1 MLVGW
6 SMLGKVRITSR
17 LAIFTTSI
25 YAQHVHLTF
34 LWNNL
39 PFRTW
44 VFSGMPYF
52 CFRETIFSRLINDS
66 LSWNATG
73 NWPRYSQCPFGHSA
87 MYSLMW
93 SPESLSRI
101 LASVNGSS
109 LLVICR
115 SGHKQCSPLNS
126 CHMQYSS
133 HISGITCLPPFTG
146 LASSL
151 SLHDSQYKKKC
162 TRRTALIWSPKDQMT
177 KSFRN
182 S

>member
-6 SMLGKVRITSR
+6 SMLGKVRIASR
-17 LAIFTTSI
+17 LAIFATSI
-25 YAQHVHLTF
+25 YAQHVRLTF

-39 PFRTW
+39 PFGAW

-52 CFRETIFSRLINDS
+52 CSRETIFSHLINDA

-73 NWPRYSQCPFGHSA
+73 NWPRYSQHPFGHSA
-87 MYSLMW
+87 TYSVTW

-109 LLVICR
+109 SSVICR
-115 SGHKQCSPLNS
+115 SGHKQCSPLNL
-126 CHMQYSS
+126 CRMRYSS
-133 HISGITCLPPFTG
+133 HVSSIMRLLPFTG

-151 SLHDSQYKKKC
+151 SLCDSQYKKKC
-162 TRRTALIWSPKDQMT
+162 TRRMALIWSPKDQMT
-177 KSFRN
+177 KSFGN